1 MHSATCLRGLK
12 NPCFGSSAAD
22 LAQAL
27 RIIRKQVTQCDMV
40 KGSQKSMLL
49 EFAEDANLLE
59 HASHVTAEQS
69 AAISADERLVCE
81 ISLVWKTLVGH
92 GALAKGAGNVG
103 LHVLDDGSFIVRRTD
118 TQHRAGIAI
127 DGLIQ
132 ALCKRRRDTET
143 SPKASPHLG
152 LSVAEGI
159 AAKRHC
165 RFHPEPSSLAPAP
178 RASADCSQSMLAS
191 ADDSQSTCTLP
202 SRDPGADSS
211 QIEAPTQAGPA
222 VRASRTCSSDS
233 S

>member
-1 MHSATCLRGLK
+1 
-12 NPCFGSSAAD
+12 
-22 LAQAL
+22 
-27 RIIRKQVTQCDMV
+27 MV

-49 EFAEDANLLE
+49 EFAEDANLRE

-69 AAISADERLVCE
+69 AAISADKRLVCE

-165 RFHPEPSSLAPAP
+165 RFHPEPSGLAPAP
-178 RASADCSQSMLAS
+178 RASADCSQSMSAS
-191 ADDSQSTCTLP
+191 ARFLH
-202 SRDPGADSS
+202 AILA
-211 QIEAPTQAGPA
+211 QILRKLRLRPKPDLQFGQE
-222 VRASRTCSSDS
+222 
-233 S
+233 

>member
-1 MHSATCLRGLK
+1 
-12 NPCFGSSAAD
+12 
-22 LAQAL
+22 
-27 RIIRKQVTQCDMV
+27 MV

-49 EFAEDANLLE
+49 EFAEDANLRE

-69 AAISADERLVCE
+69 AAISADKRLVCE

-152 LSVAEGI
+152 LRSPWIE
-159 AAKRHC
+159 AKRPC
-165 RFHPEPSSLAPAP
+165 RFHPDPLRKASPPED
-178 RASADCSQSMLAS
+178 ASADCSQSMSAS
-191 ADDSQSTCTLP
+191 ARFLH
-202 SRDPGADSS
+202 AILA
-211 QIEAPTQAGPA
+211 QILRKLRLRPKPDLQFGQE
-222 VRASRTCSSDS
+222 
-233 S
+233 